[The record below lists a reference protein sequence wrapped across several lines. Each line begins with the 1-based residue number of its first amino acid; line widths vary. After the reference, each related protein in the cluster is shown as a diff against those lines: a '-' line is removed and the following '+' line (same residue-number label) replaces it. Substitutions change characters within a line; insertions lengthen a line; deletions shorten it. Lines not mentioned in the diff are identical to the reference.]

1 MKTLD
6 EDKTLI
12 EPFNPTVIDTST
24 VPNQMQTFQAA
35 LDNLEITWIL
45 GQHNPRS
52 LESMKVLNKIVKH
65 EIKHI
70 NRR

>member
-12 EPFNPTVIDTST
+12 EPFKPVTIDTST

-52 LESMKVLNKIVKH
+52 LESMKTLNKIAKH
-65 EIKHI
+65 EVKLIKR
-70 NRR
+70 N